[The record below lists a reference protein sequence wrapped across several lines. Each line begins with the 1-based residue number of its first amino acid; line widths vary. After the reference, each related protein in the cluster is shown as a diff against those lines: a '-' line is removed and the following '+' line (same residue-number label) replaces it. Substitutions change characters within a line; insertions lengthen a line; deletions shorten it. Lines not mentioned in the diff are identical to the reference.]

1 MTSGELVSHW
11 LAGALSDERG
21 FSVLN
26 RPQVAQHVALNGD
39 AVPNAQALPK
49 EEVTASLTL
58 NQVNAIDEKAQN
70 FEGDGE
76 LVLGWKDE
84 RLCFPLR
91 LASLAM
97 GSDRGLPNR
106 RNHAQTLRARAS
118 SLAAHDDCHSHA
130 LEGVSHHA
138 FVD

>member
-1 MTSGELVSHW
+1 MTNGELVSHW
-11 LAGALSDERG
+11 LASALSNERG

-26 RPQVAQHVALNGD
+26 RPQVAQHVALNAD

-84 RLCFPLR
+84 RLCFNATKWAN
-91 LASLAM
+91 AS
-97 GSDRGLPNR
+97 RPN
-106 RNHAQTLRARAS
+106 ACCAPTVAKEDCACVTLRGEDLCAAPSRPS
-118 SLAAHDDCHSHA
+118 HPRHSL
-130 LEGVSHHA
+130 
-138 FVD
+138 

>member
-11 LAGALSDERG
+11 LASALSNERG

-26 RPQVAQHVALNGD
+26 RPQVAQHVALNAD

-76 LVLGWKDE
+76 LVSTVCVREGDSIYDYCWFPRMNSDE
-84 RLCFPLR
+84 P
-91 LASLAM
+91 
-97 GSDRGLPNR
+97 
-106 RNHAQTLRARAS
+106 AS
-118 SLAAHDDCHSHA
+118 STSAAQRTRS
-130 LEGVSHHA
+130 
-138 FVD
+138 